1 MIIDRL
7 ANCEMYY
14 GLSSKIEKA
23 FRYLQENDLSSKEP
37 GTYYIDGNKM
47 FVLLSEYK
55 TKSANEAL
63 WEAHRKYIDI
73 QYVIKGVERMGYS
86 NIENIETTVEYDESK
101 DILFGNSLGEFVTV
115 PQGYFTIFM
124 PQDAHM
130 PSINVDKGG
139 KVKKAVI
146 KILIE

>member
-7 ANCEMYY
+7 SNCEMYY

-37 GTYYIDGNKM
+37 GTYYIDDNKM
-47 FVLLSEYK
+47 YVLLSEYE
-55 TKSANEAL
+55 TKSVNEAL

-73 QYVIKGVERMGYS
+73 QYVIEGIEKMGYS
-86 NIENIETTVEYDESK
+86 NIENIETTIEYDESK
-101 DILFGNSLGEFVTV
+101 DILFGNGSGDFVTV
-115 PQGYFTIFM
+115 SKGYFTIFT

-130 PSINVDKGG
+130 PSINVNKGG